1 MADETKEIIHQ
12 HYANAT
18 AAIAAMND
26 QNWAYEEA
34 ANRIIVMDGA
44 TPVYF
49 ETAARLIAGGSFIV
63 NQTASPQSGGFRVS
77 GNGLI
82 GGTFTLTGIQT
93 NSAEIAA
100 GASLAMRRTIDTGYL
115 AVSGGNAINSGA
127 NLVMNG
133 GSHASGANDWSFR
146 AGATDKLVWD
156 DSASLLTLSG
166 GISATTGSFSSTLN
180 VTGGI
185 STASHISF
193 DGYGTSGTSRIYRTA
208 SDGLIMRGNTGST
221 NDLMLEAAD
230 GTDIL
235 RNPTGTTQVTFPA
248 SGGVTVTNSLT
259 SGALSAT
266 TGTFSGVGV
275 FGIGAVTY
283 TSKNLTLI
291 GSSFDGTA
299 LQFENTDVNTSANG
313 RLFNFGITDLTST
326 NGRFDLTQPGERTVF
341 SVFSNGNLGLG
352 STTDGG
358 EKLQV
363 TGTMRVTGATTLAA
377 LSATTG
383 TFSST
388 ITGASLEVTGNIGI
402 GYTPLYDLTVAKNQ
416 GEVKIHLQ
424 NLNTSNTSN
433 TTLYL
438 GTGGVGAGDCKMV
451 FSDGTTSYVMGLDD
465 SASDAL
471 VLSRGNTLG
480 SNNVLTINTTGTATW
495 AGNVV
500 TSGNNYTYGTT
511 TFDGPVLMT
520 DTVTVG
526 AGGTNWTN
534 ETDIDVTG
542 RNASEITPTAD
553 SQTYKFTN
561 PTSGQILTVINA
573 NASYDIYIDLTDG
586 SGTATQYINAGRMC
600 LFRYNGT
607 RWYSTY

>member
-63 NQTASPQSGGFRVS
+63 NQTASPQSGGFSVS

-166 GISATTGSFSSTLN
+166 GISATTGSFSSTLG
-180 VTGGI
+180 VTGIQTNSEALVFTG
-185 STASHISF
+185 
-193 DGYGTSGTSRIYRTA
+193 SGTGGAGRIFNSA
-208 SDGLIMRGNTGST
+208 SNGLNIRANTGSDYDFYLSSASNNT
-221 NDLMLEAAD
+221 L
-230 GTDIL
+230 I
-235 RNPTGTTQVTFPA
+235 RNPTGGTILEMPGSAVTIGGNLSLSA
-248 SGGVTVTNSLT
+248 LSSGRIPVVST
-259 SGALSAT
+259 SGLITQGSLYFDNINARL
-266 TGTFSGVGV
+266 
-275 FGIGAVTY
+275 GIG
-283 TSKNLTLI
+283 
-291 GSSFDGTA
+291 DTA
-299 LQFENTDVNTSANG
+299 LYDFV
-313 RLFNFGITDLTST
+313 IVKST
-326 NGRFDLTQPGERTVF
+326 AGEVRAHIL
-341 SVFSNGNLGLG
+341 NQ
-352 STTDGG
+352 D
-358 EKLQV
+358 
-363 TGTMRVTGATTLAA
+363 
-377 LSATTG
+377 
-383 TFSST
+383 
-388 ITGASLEVTGNIGI
+388 TGAS
-402 GYTPLYDLTVAKNQ
+402 AA
-416 GEVKIHLQ
+416 
-424 NLNTSNTSN
+424 

-438 GTGGVGAGDCKMV
+438 GTAATGSADTKIVV
-451 FSDGTTSYVMGLDD
+451 SNGTTTYSFGLDD
-465 SASDAL
+465 SASDAF
-471 VLSRGNTLG
+471 VLSLGGTLG
-480 SNNVLTINTTGTATW
+480 TSNVMSISTAGAVTFNYGVVLVSTL
-495 AGNVV
+495 
-500 TSGNNYTYGTT
+500 YLFGTT
-511 TFDGPVLMT
+511 TFDGTVCFT
-520 DTVTVG
+520 DTETAG

-534 ETDIDVTG
+534 ETDIDVSG
-542 RNASEITPTAD
+542 ANSAEITPTAD

-561 PTSGQILTVINA
+561 PTSGQILTVTNA
-573 NASYDIYIDLTDG
+573 HASYNIYIDLTDG